1 MAHLVAIKR
10 KNPETGQ
17 MEDYYRIGERRDGRQ
32 ITTALGFLPKKEAA
46 RLLKLYEARAA
57 AQSAAA
63 PPPTVKPSAPSVSA
77 WLNDRLLPQVQASGL
92 AAQTVRS
99 AEVSIA
105 NLGRLLGAGNIDAL
119 TGGDIDRYSVTRRSE
134 GVRGRT
140 IQIELGW
147 LVRSLKLAIKDGL
160 REKMPVFER
169 PHTQDR
175 RPHIWL
181 SAEQCGRL
189 LDALP
194 WKEEPAS
201 ALAIYLS
208 LDLGCRSGE
217 ILSRCW
223 EDVRWDQGSNGAIWI
238 GPRVEGTQTTWET
251 KTKHGRTV
259 PLTGGTRLALQ
270 EWWQKLGC
278 PATGWLLPSPR
289 SPLKPLG
296 AFRGALAGACRRAE
310 LPELHPHALRHT
322 WATRMAVAGVPKAVT
337 MALGGW
343 RSPAVLES
351 VYQHSISELE
361 SEAIVKAAVVR
372 RKGPE
377 GRGTPATQRRYPGP
391 GDPQSAS

>member
-1 MAHLVAIKR
+1 MAHLVAAR
-10 KNPETGQ
+10 RRNPETGQ
-17 MEDYYRIGERRDGRQ
+17 MEDYYRIGERRGGHQ
-32 ITTALGFLPKKEAA
+32 ITTALGFIPKKEAA
-46 RLLKLYEARAA
+46 RLLKLYEARAV
-57 AQSAAA
+57 AQSAGA
-63 PPPTVKPSAPSVSA
+63 PPQTVKPSAPSVSA
-77 WLNDRLLPQVQASGL
+77 WLHDRLLPQVQASGL

-99 AEVSIA
+99 AEVSVA
-105 NLGRLLGAGNIDAL
+105 NLARLLGGGGIDAL
-119 TGGDIDRYSVTRRSE
+119 SGGDIDRYSVTRRGE

-147 LVRSLKLAIKDGL
+147 LVRALKLAVKDGL
-160 REKMPVFER
+160 REKVPEFER

-175 RPHIWL
+175 RPHVWL

-189 LDALP
+189 VDALP

-201 ALAIYLS
+201 AVAIYLS

-223 EDVRWDQGSNGAIWI
+223 EDVRWEQGEHGAIWI
-238 GPRVEGTQTTWET
+238 GPRVEGEQTTWQT

-259 PLTGGTRLALQ
+259 PLTAGTRLALQ
-270 EWWQKLGC
+270 EWWAKLGR
-278 PATGWLLPSPR
+278 PERGWLLPSPHG
-289 SPLKPLG
+289 SLKPLG

-361 SEAIVKAAVVR
+361 SEAISKAAVVR
-372 RKGPE
+372 HKRSGGDGE
-377 GRGTPATQRRYPGP
+377 PATQRRYPEDRPP
-391 GDPQSAS
+391 GFSS